1 MRANSGSGAAILD
14 RMTNTLCRRSALLLL
29 LAGSLATAQAAKV
42 EMVVGGTS
50 FRKTVGERHWLEF
63 QQKIDSGSRGEI
75 KPKMLIHGELGSE
88 EQIVSGLR
96 RGRVQYA
103 NLSGLI
109 TSTLVPE
116 AALLYAPYLFD
127 SAAEADYVLD
137 RYLSREFETLLAK
150 KGLQFIVFYDLGF
163 QQLWARKR
171 PILNPED
178 ARGVRFRISASKSA
192 LVFGKALD
200 ADLIPLGF
208 ADIIPSLQTGLIEAG
223 ENGVTL
229 YARTGTAPEAPHLT
243 LTDHSLA
250 LSIIVADLRWWKRLT
265 AAQQQ
270 LIRSAFPSAERIR
283 RAERAEIAADI
294 AGAAKLR
301 FRAYP
306 LTDAQRARW
315 IATMRPTHAELIRE
329 IGGDSARIYAE
340 INRYRAQFAQASRS
354 AGTN

>member
-137 RYLSREFETLLAK
+137 RYLSR
-150 KGLQFIVFYDLGF
+150 
-163 QQLWARKR
+163 
-171 PILNPED
+171 
-178 ARGVRFRISASKSA
+178 
-192 LVFGKALD
+192 
-200 ADLIPLGF
+200 
-208 ADIIPSLQTGLIEAG
+208 
-223 ENGVTL
+223 
-229 YARTGTAPEAPHLT
+229 
-243 LTDHSLA
+243 
-250 LSIIVADLRWWKRLT
+250 
-265 AAQQQ
+265 
-270 LIRSAFPSAERIR
+270 
-283 RAERAEIAADI
+283 
-294 AGAAKLR
+294 
-301 FRAYP
+301 
-306 LTDAQRARW
+306 
-315 IATMRPTHAELIRE
+315 
-329 IGGDSARIYAE
+329 
-340 INRYRAQFAQASRS
+340 
-354 AGTN
+354 